1 MLFRTIGATVR
12 IETVL
17 TEGLWPAL
25 VDPTQT
31 ELVLL
36 NLAINARDAMPEGG
50 RLTIRTANVSR
61 GDAPADLAAG
71 DYVLI
76 AVSDTGEG
84 MSEEVLRRAVEPFF
98 TTKEPGKGSG
108 LGLSM
113 VHGVATQ
120 SGGGLHTDSR
130 LGRGRTVSVYLP
142 RARRVS
148 AAARERK
155 SRSAAVHERATIL
168 VVDDDP
174 NVREVAVSSLES
186 LGYKML
192 GCGE

>member
-1 MLFRTIGATVR
+1 MR

-25 VDPTQT
+25 VDPTQI

-61 GDAPADLAAG
+61 SDAPPDLRPG

-76 AVSDTGEG
+76 SVVDSGEG
-84 MSEEVLRRAVEPFF
+84 MTEEILSKAVEPFF
-98 TTKEPGKGSG
+98 TTKEIGKGSG

-120 SGGGLHTDSR
+120 SGGGLRIDSR
-130 LGRGRTVSVYLP
+130 VGRGTTVNVYLP
-142 RARRVS
+142 RAPPLGDS
-148 AAARERK
+148 TGARD
-155 SRSAAVHERATIL
+155 
-168 VVDDDP
+168 VVGDGP
-174 NVREVAVSSLES
+174 
-186 LGYKML
+186 
-192 GCGE
+192 